1 MKIKRVII
9 YTVVL
14 SVLVAAFTFCAV
26 NADAAEETSG
36 TWGENLTWS
45 FNPQTDTLTIEGT
58 GEMSSGA
65 YPWSA
70 YAKKVKHI
78 VLPEGLLNISWE
90 AFRNFLVLEDINIPT
105 TVTVIESFSFQNCRE
120 LKSIVIPGKVDKLGY
135 NVFENCV
142 SLKSVTIEP
151 GDLWT
156 LPHATFKE
164 CRKLVYVSLPDTLSS
179 IGNGAFENCL
189 SLESI
194 RLPKDHQDLVNT
206 FFPGCKSLKRVY
218 VDNDHS
224 VLTFSVYGEQEF
236 ITALNLEYVFFSADS
251 LKNYPCIPTEG
262 DKIVSEVVNGVLY
275 YGYPPLEWDL
285 IVRHTFERYV
295 WEGQTHKSTCTV
307 CGYESDPAEHDY
319 SYGSETIEREDYTLT
334 NRYCVCGAFTQT
346 TEKHLFDED
355 FITVLVIIGCGALLF
370 EAVNAVLA
378 VIIIRAIIKKKK
390 KINNE
395 KTSE

>member
-1 MKIKRVII
+1 MKAKRVII
-9 YTVVL
+9 YMSIL
-14 SVLVAAFTFCAV
+14 ILLVAAFAFCAV

-45 FNPQTDTLTIEGT
+45 FNPQTATLTIEGT

-78 VLPEGLLNISWE
+78 VLPEGLLNISSE

-105 TVTVIESFSFQNCRE
+105 TVTIIDSISFQNCRE

-142 SLKSVTIEP
+142 ALESVTIEP

-164 CRKLVYVSLPDTLSS
+164 CRKLVYVSLPDTLSLIENS
-179 IGNGAFENCL
+179 AFENCL

-194 RLPKDHQDLVNT
+194 RLPKDHQNLVSN
-206 FFPGCKSLKRVY
+206 FLIGCESLKRIY
-218 VDNDHS
+218 DNCDYC
-224 VLTFSVYGEQEF
+224 VLRFSVYDDREF
-236 ITALNLEYVFFSADS
+236 ITSLNLEYIFFSADY

-295 WEGQTHKSTCTV
+295 REDQTHQAICSV
-307 CGYESDPAEHDY
+307 CGYESKPTAHDY
-319 SYGSETIEREDYTLT
+319 SHNSETIEREDYTLT

-346 TEKHLFDED
+346 TEKHLFDDD
-355 FITVLVIIGCGALLF
+355 FITTLIIIVCGSLLF
-370 EAVNAVLA
+370 EAVNAILV
-378 VIIIRAIIKKKK
+378 VIIIRAVIKNKRKKA
-390 KINNE
+390 NE